1 MKLSLETT
9 VPGPALPLHLPISVA
24 LVSFPS
30 NIRKTSLSFS
40 VQKLENFSV
49 IDLAPGTLITNVVFS
64 L

>member
-40 VQKLENFSV
+40 VQKLENLRV
-49 IDLAPGTLITNVVFS
+49 IDFAPGILRVKVVFS

>member
-1 MKLSLETT
+1 MKLSLETR
-9 VPGPALPLHLPISVA
+9 VPGPALPLHFPSSVA

-49 IDLAPGTLITNVVFS
+49 IDLAPGTLMTNVVFS